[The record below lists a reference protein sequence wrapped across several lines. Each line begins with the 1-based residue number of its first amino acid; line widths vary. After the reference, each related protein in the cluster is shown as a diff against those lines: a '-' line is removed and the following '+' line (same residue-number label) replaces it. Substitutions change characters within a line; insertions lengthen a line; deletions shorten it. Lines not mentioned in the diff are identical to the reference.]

1 MKVYCLVMDNV
12 PIHIFE
18 DIVKYIVSQG
28 YRCAY
33 LPSYSSKLRLIDQ
46 FWSVVKSKVKH
57 DKFLEKGALTMR
69 ISEAPNSLKL
79 NMYNILSIVNDTAY
93 KDIDYYTH
101 MSISGGA
108 KLMNSN

>member
-1 MKVYCLVMDNV
+1 MDNV

-18 DIVKYIVSQG
+18 DIAKYIVSQG

-46 FWSVVKSKVKH
+46 FWSVVK
-57 DKFLEKGALTMR
+57 
-69 ISEAPNSLKL
+69 I
-79 NMYNILSIVNDTAY
+79 NDTAY